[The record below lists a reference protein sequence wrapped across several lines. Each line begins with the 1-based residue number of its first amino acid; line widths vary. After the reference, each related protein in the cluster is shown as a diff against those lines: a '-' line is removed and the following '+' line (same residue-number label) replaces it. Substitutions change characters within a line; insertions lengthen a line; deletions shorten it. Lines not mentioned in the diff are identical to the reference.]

1 VSSISTNTI
10 TVVGR
15 LGQDPESKTVGSTDL
30 TSFSIAVSQ
39 GVKDGQ
45 EKTMWL
51 KINVWGKSAPACS
64 QYLSKGSKV
73 AVTGRLDVRQ
83 WESDAGKGTSVEI
96 NASSVEFLDSR
107 QSEAEETPDLIPF

>member
-1 VSSISTNTI
+1 MAISTNTI

-73 AVTGRLDVRQ
+73 AVTGRLDVRGYTTKA
-83 WESDAGKGTSVEI
+83 DAEGTSVEI

-107 QSEAEETPDLIPF
+107 QSQSEETPDLIPF